1 MISAAVCK
9 PLFFNGVSMLINECI
24 INIDSIVVDYI
35 GTVAGMTTD
44 ELVAVSQ
51 NPYSSDETATEPLL
65 ITRILFDRQV
75 TAA

>member
-1 MISAAVCK
+1 
-9 PLFFNGVSMLINECI
+9 MLINECI

-65 ITRILFDRQV
+65 IT
-75 TAA
+75 

>member
-65 ITRILFDRQV
+65 IT
-75 TAA
+75 